1 MDTVDFM
8 ANINL
13 LILYVVSKSLWIFK
27 TKNMENLIR
36 LKNGKLVEATPLDMC
51 CEFGEANN
59 NGSCD
64 NTNVKDYVRN
74 ENDCDGSDW
83 DEEPI
88 CLCEI
93 NSVGHKL
100 YVEND

>member
-1 MDTVDFM
+1 
-8 ANINL
+8 
-13 LILYVVSKSLWIFK
+13 
-27 TKNMENLIR
+27 MENLNR
-36 LKNGKLVEATPLDMC
+36 LENGQLVQATPLGYC
-51 CEFGEANN
+51 CEFGEAKN
-59 NGSCD
+59 NGSCN

-93 NSVGHKL
+93 HSVGHKL

>member
-1 MDTVDFM
+1 ME
-8 ANINL
+8 
-13 LILYVVSKSLWIFK
+13 ILSRL
-27 TKNMENLIR
+27 EN
-36 LKNGKLVEATPLDMC
+36 GQLVQATPLDMC
-51 CEFGEANN
+51 CEFGEAKN
-59 NGSCD
+59 NGSCN

-93 NSVGHKL
+93 HSVGHKP
-100 YVEND
+100 YVENE